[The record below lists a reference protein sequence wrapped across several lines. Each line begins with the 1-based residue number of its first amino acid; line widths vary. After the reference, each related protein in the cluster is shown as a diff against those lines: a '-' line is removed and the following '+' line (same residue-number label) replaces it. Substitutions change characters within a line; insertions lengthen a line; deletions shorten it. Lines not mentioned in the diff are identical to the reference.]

1 MIEMDTTRARN
12 EPVLP
17 EIRPMDD
24 NETGKVGRAAE
35 ALRRL
40 APEQANQPL
49 RNQSGSESRG
59 GSDDGGANI
68 SCMSCDKFEC
78 SEMGPCVK
86 FSYAP
91 GSDEAEKV
99 KAGFIGESASAAG
112 FGG

>member
-1 MIEMDTTRARN
+1 MATHR
-12 EPVLP
+12 PLSP

-35 ALRRL
+35 ALLRL
-40 APEQANQPL
+40 VPEQANQPL
-49 RNQSGSESRG
+49 RYQSGSEKQG
-59 GSDDGGANI
+59 GRNDGGANI

-99 KAGFIGESASAAG
+99 KAGKEDAK
-112 FGG
+112 